1 MFEDTRSIL
10 EPAGARRAGLKADV
24 IRRQLQGKQLVAVAC
39 GANMNFDR
47 LRFVA
52 ERAELGEER
61 EAVLAVEIPEQPGN
75 LRKLC
80 ELLQQRSLTE
90 FSYRMRAGDQAHIF
104 MGVQVK
110 DQQDRNDLLASLRSN
125 GYECMISVRTS
136 SLKCT

>member
-1 MFEDTRSIL
+1 
-10 EPAGARRAGLKADV
+10 
-24 IRRQLQGKQLVAVAC
+24 
-39 GANMNFDR
+39 MNFDR

-61 EAVLAVEIPEQPGN
+61 EAMLAVEIPEQPGS

-125 GYECMISVRTS
+125 GTNALISVRTS